1 MKRWIVILLTA
12 MAVMLTVDLC
22 AQDRQRGVEI
32 SGGTDLVSGYVW
44 RGVWEAGVSLQPT
57 LALAA
62 GNFSVTA
69 WGSVDFA
76 ATSYKEMDLTMAY
89 ALGPVTFSLADLYW
103 EGGAGDRGTIS
114 RNYFRFGADSP
125 HRVEAGIAWCISP
138 RVPLTLAW
146 NTVLFRGCRC
156 RRRPCLCH
164 LHRGIL
170 SFRREGHRYEG
181 RRRRR
186 TVERRRHLWHR
197 PRFLCAKRLR
207 QCSEGLDGSGVVAT
221 GTFHFAELEPGGRG
235 R

>member
-76 ATSYKEMDLTMAY
+76 TTSYKEMDLTMAY

-103 EGGAGDRGTIS
+103 EG
-114 RNYFRFGADSP
+114 
-125 HRVEAGIAWCISP
+125 
-138 RVPLTLAW
+138 
-146 NTVLFRGCRC
+146 
-156 RRRPCLCH
+156 RRR
-164 LHRGIL
+164 
-170 SFRREGHRYEG
+170 
-181 RRRRR
+181 
-186 TVERRRHLWHR
+186 
-197 PRFLCAKRLR
+197 
-207 QCSEGLDGSGVVAT
+207 
-221 GTFHFAELEPGGRG
+221 
-235 R
+235 

>member
-62 GNFSVTA
+62 GNFSVAA

-103 EGGAGDRGTIS
+103 EGGAGELIVADEPTSNLDRESAEVVMGMLIQA
-114 RNYFRFGADSP
+114 RQAGAGVLLVTHDTLGIGASNAIYDMVDGELKL
-125 HRVEAGIAWCISP
+125 REEAVQSVDP
-138 RVPLTLAW
+138 KSNR
-146 NTVLFRGCRC
+146 
-156 RRRPCLCH
+156 
-164 LHRGIL
+164 
-170 SFRREGHRYEG
+170 
-181 RRRRR
+181 
-186 TVERRRHLWHR
+186 
-197 PRFLCAKRLR
+197 
-207 QCSEGLDGSGVVAT
+207 
-221 GTFHFAELEPGGRG
+221 
-235 R
+235 

>member
-1 MKRWIVILLTA
+1 MEKKTEKDKYMKRWIVILLTA

-89 ALGPVTFSLADLYW
+89 ALGPVTFSLATFT
-103 EGGAGDRGTIS
+103 GKAAPVTGAQSVVTIS
-114 RNYFRFGADSP
+114 VS
-125 HRVEAGIAWCISP
+125 
-138 RVPLTLAW
+138 VPT
-146 NTVLFRGCRC
+146 
-156 RRRPCLCH
+156 P
-164 LHRGIL
+164 
-170 SFRREGHRYEG
+170 
-181 RRRRR
+181 R
-186 TVERRRHLWHR
+186 TVSRSGSPGASR
-197 PRFLCAKRLR
+197 PEC
-207 QCSEGLDGSGVVAT
+207 
-221 GTFHFAELEPGGRG
+221 P
-235 R
+235 